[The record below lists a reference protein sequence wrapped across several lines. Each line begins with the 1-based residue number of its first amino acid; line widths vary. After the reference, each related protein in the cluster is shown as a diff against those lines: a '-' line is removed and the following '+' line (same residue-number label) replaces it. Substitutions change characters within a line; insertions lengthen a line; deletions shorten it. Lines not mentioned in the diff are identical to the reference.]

1 MSETNYVR
9 QLMEGACK
17 DDPKARIIRAALEE
31 IALRSID
38 GARTREI
45 AAKANVN
52 LAAINY
58 YFGGKQGLYLEL
70 NRQIGEAINH
80 FHADHYARAE
90 AIFKNPDPAKAK
102 ELLREFLLYRISE
115 CAQCRCSY
123 DIILIL
129 LKEEFYPTEAFE
141 VLYKTAFVRLSEVKR
156 RLVEVASSGRLLGEQ
171 ASLVSAMLYGQVRV
185 FYSCRMGIM
194 RANKWK
200 QFGPQEIKKITA
212 VFTETLEKI
221 LKP

>member
-9 QLMEGACK
+9 QLLDGSCG

-31 IALRSID
+31 IAVRSIE

-58 YFGGKQGLYLEL
+58 YFNGKRELYLEL
-70 NRQIGEAINH
+70 NRQIAEAINF
-80 FHADHYARAE
+80 FHAGHYAEAE
-90 AIFKNPDPAKAK
+90 AIFKKPDAEKAHR
-102 ELLREFLLYRISE
+102 LLLEFLLYRFEESSQNP
-115 CAQCRCSY
+115 ASN

-129 LKEEFYPTEAFE
+129 MKEEFYPTEAFDI
-141 VLYKTAFVRLSEVKR
+141 LYKTAFVRLTEIKR
-156 RLVEVASSGRLLGEQ
+156 RLVEIASEGRIVGEQ
-171 ASLVSAMLYGQVRV
+171 ANLVSAMLYGQIRV

-200 QFGPQEIKKITA
+200 NIGPAEIKKITSA
-212 VFTETLEKI
+212 FTSNLEKI